1 VSLKRL
7 RGDVAVKVRRKLVG
21 WAQGFLLRHGI
32 RLERNNPNTSSELRL
47 AKMLVAEQVDLVI
60 DVGANSGQYA
70 RSLRS
75 AGYSQRILSFEPLST
90 AHAAL
95 EASARLDEKWAVAER
110 MAMGDHD
117 GVVTINIAGNSAS
130 SSILDMLD
138 SHRHAAPYAS
148 YVGSEEV
155 PVRRLD
161 SVQHPFL
168 DESTRPFL
176 KIDTQ
181 GYESRVLK
189 GATGLLKR
197 VKGVQ
202 VELSLCP
209 LYDGQL
215 LWRDIIDLL
224 EASGFELWSL
234 FPEFLD
240 PDTGRMLQCD
250 GIFFRP

>member
-1 VSLKRL
+1 VTEQAKS
-7 RGDVAVKVRRKLVG
+7 
-21 WAQGFLLRHGI
+21 FLLRRGI
-32 RLERNNPNTSSELRL
+32 RVQRDNINNNVELRL
-47 AKMLVAEQVDLVI
+47 GRMLSAERIDLVI
-60 DVGANSGQYA
+60 DVGANSGQYGRA
-70 RSLRS
+70 LRAS
-75 AGYSQRILSFEPLST
+75 GYDGRILSFEPLS
-90 AHAAL
+90 
-95 EASARLDEKWAVAER
+95 SARSELETVSQRDNRWSVAQR
-110 MAMGDHD
+110 IAAGDHD

-209 LYDGQL
+209 LYDGQV

-234 FPEFLD
+234 VPEFLD